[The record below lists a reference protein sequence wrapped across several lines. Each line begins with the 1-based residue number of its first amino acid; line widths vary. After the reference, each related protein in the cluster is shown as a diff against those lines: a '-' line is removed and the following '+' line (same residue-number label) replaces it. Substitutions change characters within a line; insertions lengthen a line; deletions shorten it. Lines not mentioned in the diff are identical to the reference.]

1 MQTFGKIGTRYHFKK
16 KELSIVDSK
25 SNVNRFVLRYTQYV
39 LFFYLCLCSVDLIFL
54 SFSDVLSSCLWSLSW
69 SDFYFPS
76 LSLSRPGEIRI
87 QFHSLISGFGI
98 RSQSGSY
105 NRASLCFYWW
115 SGEHWTLKSMFRHWF
130 SISLSLS
137 WFLQGMSPNPLLTHH
152 PSSIPQKDKK
162 VHIFNNAFRV
172 HIGYALRMSNCR
184 FWMVTPKYGRGT
196 PCQCRG
202 FHTYSLWSSSLKAMM
217 GRVGTNKCRALAK
230 TIFEYVYVF
239 AYKNSHTWGL
249 PDTMCGRTV
258 CWEKYEL
265 ESGRAARGKILHL
278 WITPQW

>member
-1 MQTFGKIGTRYHFKK
+1 M
-16 KELSIVDSK
+16 LA
-25 SNVNRFVLRYTQYV
+25 
-39 LFFYLCLCSVDLIFL
+39 
-54 SFSDVLSSCLWSLSW
+54 SCLWSLSW
-69 SDFYFPS
+69 SDFSFLS

-137 WFLQGMSPNPLLTHH
+137 RFLQGMSPNPLLTHH

-162 VHIFNNAFRV
+162 VNIFNNAFRV

-184 FWMVTPKYGRGT
+184 FWMVTPKYGRGA

-202 FHTYSLWSSSLKAMM
+202 FHTYSLWSSSLKTMM
-217 GRVGTNKCRALAK
+217 GGVGTNKCRARAK
-230 TIFEYVYVF
+230 LYLNMF
-239 AYKNSHTWGL
+239 AYKNSHTWGWH
-249 PDTMCGRTV
+249 DTISGRGV

-265 ESGRAARGKILHL
+265 ESGRPARGEILHL
-278 WITPQW
+278 WITQQC

>member
-1 MQTFGKIGTRYHFKK
+1 MTTVSCKDTHNISFSF
-16 KELSIVDSK
+16 
-25 SNVNRFVLRYTQYV
+25 
-39 LFFYLCLCSVDLIFL
+39 LCFCSVLLIFS
-54 SFSDVLSSCLWSLSW
+54 SFSDVLGSCLWSLSW
-69 SDFYFPS
+69 SDFSFLS

-137 WFLQGMSPNPLLTHH
+137 RFLQGMSPNPLLTHH
-152 PSSIPQKDKK
+152 PSSIPQKDTK

-172 HIGYALRMSNCR
+172 HISYALRMSNCR
-184 FWMVTPKYGRGT
+184 FWMVTPKYGRGA

-202 FHTYSLWSSSLKAMM
+202 FHTYSLWSSSLKAMV
-217 GRVGTNKCRALAK
+217 GRVGSNKCRVQERNYIWICLLTRIPIYMRLTWYSMCSRCMLREIWIVIWQGGAWQDPTLVDYS
-230 TIFEYVYVF
+230 IVLGC
-239 AYKNSHTWGL
+239 SHQSAWMF
-249 PDTMCGRTV
+249 D
-258 CWEKYEL
+258 
-265 ESGRAARGKILHL
+265 
-278 WITPQW
+278 